1 MTVEELFVY
10 RSNFHTSA
18 ITPMCE

>member
-1 MTVEELFVY
+1 MIVEELFAY